1 MRHDDWKFTP
11 DEQKLKTGDLV
22 RRMIA
27 THYTDHQYSDA
38 VGVVLKVFPPLAKVY
53 FYDTNKEETWNQK
66 VLEIVNRQEARGE

>member
-27 THYTDHQYSDA
+27 SHYTGGERSDA

-66 VLEIVNRQEARGE
+66 VLEVITKQEARS